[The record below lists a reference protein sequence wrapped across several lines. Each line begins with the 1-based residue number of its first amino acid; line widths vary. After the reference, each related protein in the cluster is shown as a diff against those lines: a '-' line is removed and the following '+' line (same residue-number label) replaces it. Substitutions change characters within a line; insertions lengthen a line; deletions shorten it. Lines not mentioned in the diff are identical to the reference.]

1 TSLTAASILGIKGD
15 LRVRAH
21 GSTQKAHLILRRV
34 EFDDSED
41 EDEEK
46 DPNVVLFSLF
56 AQKRIEVKP

>member
-1 TSLTAASILGIKGD
+1 MVKSTKLDVEDTPTSLTAASILGIKGD

-41 EDEEK
+41 EDE
-46 DPNVVLFSLF
+46 
-56 AQKRIEVKP
+56 